1 MYNKEFVDSLNSL
14 LSDSS
19 FVEKLS
25 EVETVEEITT
35 LFAERGL
42 TVEDTDLEQILVGI
56 RKYADNDELSE
67 DMLEDVSGGF
77 AISGLICAGAMIG
90 SAIVVGYVVWKVG
103 KWIIDRRNAGKCG

>member
-56 RKYADNDELSE
+56 RKYADNDLQCSHHR
-67 DMLEDVSGGF
+67 LRQPCPS
-77 AISGLICAGAMIG
+77 
-90 SAIVVGYVVWKVG
+90 
-103 KWIIDRRNAGKCG
+103 